1 MCMTHSLCIFFPFV
15 FQKFIQAYQPSSA
28 VVVTGATLDVLCVH
42 SVVLVFLHLRRGW
55 LVGLQGGVHLTD
67 HGNSPLHAS
76 SSLTVDSIIRVFDI
90 ELYC

>member
-55 LVGLQGGVHLTD
+55 LVGLQGGVHLTYWLSCIKRQVVD
-67 HGNSPLHAS
+67 
-76 SSLTVDSIIRVFDI
+76 TV
-90 ELYC
+90 YCYMCPITS